1 MDFFN
6 ELDAAIRKE
15 EAHFQMLDCGGGG
28 KILEITAYI
37 FGAQA

>member
-15 EAHFQMLDCGGGG
+15 EAHFQMLDCGGE
-28 KILEITAYI
+28 ILEITAYI

>member
-15 EAHFQMLDCGGGG
+15 EAHFQMLDCGGG